1 MCIAILNVTGTLPKQ
16 AIINSWDNNYHGAGF
31 AYSDGTRIVIHK
43 EDKDKDKFYKAYAK
57 HRKKN
62 VDAKFLI
69 HFRISTHGTI
79 TKDNLHPFLINDE
92 VALIHNG
99 MVDFFDHKASD
110 KRSDTRYLCEEF
122 LAKMPK
128 GWHLSEGVHKFIN
141 EVGGYSKFVLLD
153 IDNNHAIIN
162 EQSGHWFESN
172 WYSNS
177 SYKTVSK
184 YIDYGGKQVAKGST
198 GSSYGSM
205 SSYATSSPTSYG
217 KISNVPYYTLKSIEG
232 ILYKEKLC
240 KSGRVAY
247 SAHLEDDYSDMYK
260 SIDSVIEDNSNIK
273 ENAWYHL
280 SESKKN
286 NTSYHAICWVSVGG
300 KKYSVIALNGFDGV
314 ESMLA
319 LPFAIRNE
327 DLLQDYLERLDDG
340 NTVRTKTDKLYD
352 TIENCYH
359 IYDEAEEIIQSF
371 TYGWN
376 AENTAEDN
384 NASCDCCDAIVSK
397 KELSPM
403 DGAEHWN
410 CCNNCVNNLYA
421 TSPF

>member
-16 AIINSWDNNYHGAGF
+16 AIINSWENNYHGAGF

-57 HRKKN
+57 HRKTN
-62 VDAKFLI
+62 PDAKFLI

-79 TKDNLHPFLINDE
+79 SKDNLHPFLINDD

-99 MVDFFDHKASD
+99 MVDFYDHKSTD
-110 KRSDTRYLCEEF
+110 HRSDTRYLCEEF

-153 IDNNHAIIN
+153 VNNNHAIIN

-177 SYKTVSK
+177 SYKTVSS
-184 YIDYGGKQVAKGST
+184 YIDYGGKKVAKGTDTTSYGT
-198 GSSYGSM
+198 TSYGSQ
-205 SSYATSSPTSYG
+205 YKYQA
-217 KISNVPYYTLKSIEG
+217 NVPYYTLKSIEST
-232 ILYKEKLC
+232 LTKEKLT

-247 SAHLEDDYSDMYK
+247 SAYLEDDYSDMFK
-260 SIDSVIEDNSNIK
+260 SIDSVIEDNSNIR
-273 ENAWYHL
+273 ENAWYYL

-286 NTSYHAICWVSVGG
+286 NTSYHAICWVSVNGN
-300 KKYSVIALNGFDGV
+300 KFSVIALNGFDGV

-327 DLLQDYLERLDDG
+327 ELLQDYLERLDDG
-340 NTVRTKTDKLYD
+340 NFIRTKTDKLYD

-376 AENTAEDN
+376 DENKTDDTAACD
-384 NASCDCCDAIVSK
+384 SCAVEVSK

-410 CCNNCVNNLYA
+410 CCSSCINNLYA
-421 TSPF
+421 FN

>member
-1 MCIAILNVTGTLPKQ
+1 MCIAILNVQGTLPKE
-16 AIINSWDNNYHGAGF
+16 AIINSWENNYHGAGF
-31 AYSDGTRIVIHK
+31 AYSDGTRIVVVK

-79 TKDNLHPFLINDE
+79 TKDNLHPFVINND

-128 GWHLSEGVHKFIN
+128 GWHLSEGVHKFIS

-162 EQSGHWFESN
+162 EGSGHWFEHN
-172 WYSNS
+172 WYSNN
-177 SYKTVSK
+177 SYKTVNN
-184 YIDYGGKQVAKGST
+184 YIDYGGKQVAKGYT
-198 GSSYGSM
+198 GSAYGGYMMPST
-205 SSYATSSPTSYG
+205 SYAQV
-217 KISNVPYYTLKSIEG
+217 SNVPYYTLKSVEVA
-232 ILYKEKLC
+232 LLKEKLI
-240 KSGRVAY
+240 KSGRMTY
-247 SAHLEDDYSDMYK
+247 SAHMENDYSDMYK

-280 SESKKN
+280 ADSKKN
-286 NTSYHAICWVSVGG
+286 NTSYNAICWVTVNG
-300 KKYSVIALNGFDGV
+300 KKYSVVALNGFDGV

-327 DLLQDYLERLDDG
+327 ELLQDYLERLDDG

-359 IYDEAEEIIQSF
+359 IYEEAEEILQSF

-376 AENTAEDN
+376 DENTPSDTT
-384 NASCDCCDAIVSK
+384 ASCDCCASVVSK

-403 DGAEHWN
+403 DGAEQWN
-410 CCNNCVNNLYA
+410 CCNTCNNNLY
-421 TSPF
+421 SYN